1 MASELRLTTLANN
14 AGTESVDTTYV
25 INGSA
30 KAHIYSPA
38 TSASISDSFNISS
51 ITDGGTGEQDM
62 NLASAMSNANYS
74 SIVALETINQQNT
87 GGNVRING
95 VHSKTSSMIDAR
107 TDYVLSTGLYA
118 GGYENVNFYNMSTHG
133 DLA

>member
-30 KAHIYSPA
+30 KAW
-38 TSASISDSFNISS
+38 SIFDGSGTAAIGDSFAVTSL
-51 ITDGGTGEQDM
+51 TDEGTGSYTTTFTNAFSTSDYALPTSTRNNHMIGRYSHTTTTFRLENRVNGGTETDTP
-62 NLASAMSNANYS
+62 Y
-74 SIVALETINQQNT
+74 VAL
-87 GGNVRING
+87 
-95 VHSKTSSMIDAR
+95 SA
-107 TDYVLSTGLYA
+107 L
-118 GGYENVNFYNMSTHG
+118 G

>member
-30 KAHIYSPA
+30 KSWCKFAGTAA
-38 TSASISDSFNISS
+38 TVTPDDSLNVSS
-51 ITDGGTGEQDM
+51 LDDNSSGNYDINYTNAFGNTHSSLVGTSNWSGVITHDQYTTTYHNLRGRGGATT
-62 NLASAMSNANYS
+62 
-74 SIVALETINQQNT
+74 TIGDRGT
-87 GGNVRING
+87 V
-95 VHSKTSSMIDAR
+95 TTA
-107 TDYVLSTGLYA
+107 T
-118 GGYENVNFYNMSTHG
+118 FG

>member
-30 KAHIYSPA
+30 KEWCNFQGT
-38 TSASISDSFNISS
+38 TSTIRDSLNVASL
-51 ITDGGTGEQDM
+51 TDNGAGDFSVNYT
-62 NLASAMSNANYS
+62 NSMSNSDYS
-74 SIVALETINQQNT
+74 STTSVEYNSFDGIRSTATTFRRYAIMNSGDSYEDRNT
-87 GGNVRING
+87 FC
-95 VHSKTSSMIDAR
+95 TQ
-107 TDYVLSTGLYA
+107 TC
-118 GGYENVNFYNMSTHG
+118 G

>member
-30 KAHIYSPA
+30 KAWVNFNGSGTIA
-38 TSASISDSFNISS
+38 ARDSLNLSS
-51 ITDGGTGEQDM
+51 LTDNGTG
-62 NLASAMSNANYS
+62 NYTVNFSNAMNNNDYS
-74 SIVALETINQQNT
+74 SLSATRNRMT
-87 GGNVRING
+87 GSADTYSATTSKRIEMFDG
-95 VHSKTSSMIDAR
+95 TGTADD
-107 TDYVLSTGLYA
+107 TDS
-118 GGYENVNFYNMSTHG
+118 VNFGLLG

>member
-30 KAHIYSPA
+30 KAWVFTTDKA
-38 TSASISDSFNISS
+38 TYVPDNSLNISS
-51 ITDGGTGEQDM
+51 VTDNAVGRVEPNFSNSFANANIAGSFDVGFNRSAGSYTTDGGITT
-62 NLASAMSNANYS
+62 S
-74 SIVALETINQQNT
+74 SYATYILVPNT
-87 GGNVRING
+87 GAAADVAG
-95 VHSKTSSMIDAR
+95 
-107 TDYVLSTGLYA
+107 TG
-118 GGYENVNFYNMSTHG
+118 GGYGYKFHG

>member
-30 KAHIYSPA
+30 KAWVNFDTDAVINE
-38 TSASISDSFNISS
+38 SFN
-51 ITDGGTGEQDM
+51 G
-62 NLASAMSNANYS
+62 S
-74 SIVALETINQQNT
+74 SIVDN
-87 GGNVRING
+87 
-95 VHSKTSSMIDAR
+95 
-107 TDYVLSTGLYA
+107 STGQFKYNINSALNSSNFA
-118 GGYENVNFYNMSTHG
+118 ELTSVGVSKHFSGWFGIRSTTVCGILTFNNSHGYQDYNDMNISING

>member
-30 KAHIYSPA
+30 KAWVNLNGD
-38 TSASISDSFNISS
+38 TASIRNSNNLTSL
-51 ITDGGTGEQDM
+51 TDNGTGRYQINFSNSMNDGDYSVSGACNEEDNTTNMTDFVYRQSLTTSVELMSHSAGNTSLIDCVEQ
-62 NLASAMSNANYS
+62 SG
-74 SIVALETINQQNT
+74 TIQ
-87 GGNVRING
+87 
-95 VHSKTSSMIDAR
+95 
-107 TDYVLSTGLYA
+107 
-118 GGYENVNFYNMSTHG
+118 G

>member
-30 KAHIYSPA
+30 KAWVNFTTITT
-38 TSASISDSFNISS
+38 TSARDSFNVSS
-51 ITDGGTGEQDM
+51 LTDLGTGSTTITYSSSM
-62 NLASAMSNANYS
+62 GSANYAGS
-74 SIVALETINQQNT
+74 YYTGANDSGTGYNTFNNDWT
-87 GGNVRING
+87 GGFG
-95 VHSKTSSMIDAR
+95 SKTSSSV
-107 TDYVLSTGLYA
+107 TA
-118 GGYENVNFYNMSTHG
+118 GSYNNSFVDSHKNDVVVMG

>member
-30 KAHIYSPA
+30 KAWVNYDGA
-38 TSASISDSFNISS
+38 TNTAEDSFNVASV
-51 ITDGGTGEQDM
+51 TDGGTGIFTV
-62 NLASAMSNANYS
+62 NYS
-74 SIVALETINQQNT
+74 S
-87 GGNVRING
+87 
-95 VHSKTSSMIDAR
+95 
-107 TDYVLSTGLYA
+107 
-118 GGYENVNFYNMSTHG
+118 NMSNSTPAIVVTTTDTSFAGISDKSNVSSSSARFETDNSASSNRDRNYNGFVAHG

>member
-30 KAHIYSPA
+30 KAWVRYNGTGTA
-38 TSASISDSFNISS
+38 AISDSFNTAS
-51 ITDGGTGEQDM
+51 IADNGTGDYTF
-62 NLASAMSNANYS
+62 AFS
-74 SIVALETINQQNT
+74 
-87 GGNVRING
+87 
-95 VHSKTSSMIDAR
+95 SSMDNSTFACNATSKEVDGSAANNNGTGVMTYSYATGSFR
-107 TDYVLSTGLYA
+107 VLNFSPDGNPRDPAIGNTST
-118 GGYENVNFYNMSTHG
+118 MG

>member
-30 KAHIYSPA
+30 KAWVNFDA
-38 TSASISDSFNISS
+38 TSSNSVRDSLNISS
-51 ITDGGTGEQDM
+51 ISDGGSGVFQVVMT
-62 NLASAMSNANYS
+62 NAMGNNSYSYNGFAGNYCY
-74 SIVALETINQQNT
+74 V
-87 GGNVRING
+87 
-95 VHSKTSSMIDAR
+95 TSSTSYSPTTTQFNHYAVRYNTTTYTDASGH
-107 TDYVLSTGLYA
+107 YSQVW
-118 GGYENVNFYNMSTHG
+118 G

>member
-30 KAHIYSPA
+30 KMQASTNA
-38 TSASISDSFNISS
+38 SAASRTGALNVSSISDTATGKVTFNLS
-51 ITDGGTGEQDM
+51 
-62 NLASAMSNANYS
+62 SAMSDGDYN
-74 SIVALETINQQNT
+74 IVAGVQHSSASGTGAYFVQCVYDDSTASATQVWVYQN
-87 GGNVRING
+87 GSLADPSFYG
-95 VHSKTSSMIDAR
+95 VA
-107 TDYVLSTGLYA
+107 
-118 GGYENVNFYNMSTHG
+118 NFG

>member
-30 KAHIYSPA
+30 KAWVFTTDKA
-38 TSASISDSFNISS
+38 TYVPDNSLNISS
-51 ITDGGTGEQDM
+51 VTDNGVGRVEPNFSNSFANTYIAGSSDVGFNRSAGSYNTDGGITTSSYATYILVPNTG
-62 NLASAMSNANYS
+62 ASAD
-74 SIVALETINQQNT
+74 VA
-87 GGNVRING
+87 G
-95 VHSKTSSMIDAR
+95 
-107 TDYVLSTGLYA
+107 A
-118 GGYENVNFYNMSTHG
+118 GGGYAYKFHG

>member
-30 KAHIYSPA
+30 KQWSNFVGS
-38 TSASISDSFNISS
+38 SASVQDSFNTASV
-51 ITDGGTGEQDM
+51 TDNGTGDFSPQLTNSM
-62 NLASAMSNANYS
+62 GNANYN
-74 SIVALETINQQNT
+74 VACMIKPTTGQSNIIIGRCFQVKYNESPTT
-87 GGNVRING
+87 GGYRILTNTTDVG
-95 VHSKTSSMIDAR
+95 VEDNERTMTSI
-107 TDYVLSTGLYA
+107 L
-118 GGYENVNFYNMSTHG
+118 G

>member
-30 KAHIYSPA
+30 KAWANWNGLASPA
-38 TSASISDSFNISS
+38 TLRDSFNISS
-51 ITDGGTGEQDM
+51 LDDNGAGSYDLNFSTSM
-62 NLASAMSNANYS
+62 NSANYS
-74 SIVALETINQQNT
+74 WGNGGTNDSHSAGYHIYEKQTLTSYIAVVGLAVAGGNT
-87 GGNVRING
+87 GYDSRYCFGTI
-95 VHSKTSSMIDAR
+95 
-107 TDYVLSTGLYA
+107 
-118 GGYENVNFYNMSTHG
+118 HG

>member
-30 KAHIYSPA
+30 KAWVN
-38 TSASISDSFNISS
+38 FN
-51 ITDGGTGEQDM
+51 GTGTIATRDSL
-62 NLASAMSNANYS
+62 NLSSLTDSGTGLYIVNHSTSMSDANYS
-74 SIVALETINQQNT
+74 VVSGGSRDDPESSRCFPQNLYTFASGSYKIATYNDGSTRVDWTIITQ
-87 GGNVRING
+87 
-95 VHSKTSSMIDAR
+95 S
-107 TDYVLSTGLYA
+107 
-118 GGYENVNFYNMSTHG
+118 VNG

>member
-30 KAHIYSPA
+30 KAWVNFDADGSGIPVF
-38 TSASISDSFNISS
+38 DSFNISS
-51 ITDGGTGEQDM
+51 TSDVDTGIYVVYFSNSFGTVNYTITNGNSGNAGAGCAFTTNYNTWTTGGTGVKNIRCYDDSRVDVGIGH
-62 NLASAMSNANYS
+62 LA
-74 SIVALETINQQNT
+74 I
-87 GGNVRING
+87 
-95 VHSKTSSMIDAR
+95 
-107 TDYVLSTGLYA
+107 
-118 GGYENVNFYNMSTHG
+118 HG

>member
-30 KAHIYSPA
+30 KAWV
-38 TSASISDSFNISS
+38 N
-51 ITDGGTGEQDM
+51 
-62 NLASAMSNANYS
+62 
-74 SIVALETINQQNT
+74 
-87 GGNVRING
+87 ING
-95 VHSKTSSMIDAR
+95 VGTPAARDSLNVSSIGDRGTGQYTVNNSTSFANTNFAMTSSAGHDDASGTTR
-107 TDYVLSTGLYA
+107 TVNAFEFTTSSTKTLSFQTFG
-118 GGYENVNFYNMSTHG
+118 STTQLFDTNYCFAAFHG

>member
-30 KAHIYSPA
+30 KAWVHFN
-38 TSASISDSFNISS
+38 ASTGTPVTQDSLNLSS
-51 ITDGGTGEQDM
+51 ITDSGVGIFQPTYSSTFANDDYSFVAITGTG
-62 NLASAMSNANYS
+62 S
-74 SIVALETINQQNT
+74 
-87 GGNVRING
+87 
-95 VHSKTSSMIDAR
+95 
-107 TDYVLSTGLYA
+107 A
-118 GGYENVNFYNMSTHG
+118 GGWAIEGADRTTSRTKMYTLSSTDNLSDYSHNNALAHG

>member
-30 KAHIYSPA
+30 KAWFRTFFSSGTP
-38 TSASISDSFNISS
+38 TSRDSFNIASYV
-51 ITDGGTGEQDM
+51 DVGTGKVEPTFA
-62 NLASAMSNANYS
+62 NAMDSANYVCAGNCHS
-74 SIVALETINQQNT
+74 GNDVNILIGNESNILTTKFLWNNYDNGTFTDTALGGIVA
-87 GGNVRING
+87 
-95 VHSKTSSMIDAR
+95 
-107 TDYVLSTGLYA
+107 
-118 GGYENVNFYNMSTHG
+118 G